1 MIMNDKI
8 PREHGAQGFRDRLGL
23 YDYLMIC
30 MMVSRW
36 WVLGTSSA
44 TFQVCSFYE
53 SKKYS
58 KYADNLVPVS

>member
-8 PREHGAQGFRDRLGL
+8 PREHGAQGFRDWSGL

-30 MMVSRW
+30 MMVSRR

-44 TFQVCSFYE
+44 TFQRVLFTS
-53 SKKYS
+53 S
-58 KYADNLVPVS
+58 